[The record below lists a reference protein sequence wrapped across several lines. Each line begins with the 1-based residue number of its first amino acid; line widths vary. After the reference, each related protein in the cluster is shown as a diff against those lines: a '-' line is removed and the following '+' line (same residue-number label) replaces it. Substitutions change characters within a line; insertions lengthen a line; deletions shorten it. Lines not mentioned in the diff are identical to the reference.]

1 MEPLAQ
7 ASVHID
13 APPEKVYALVAD
25 LPAMGK
31 WSPECVSCDWKGGAT
46 EARPGA
52 KFKGRNRIGWRRW
65 STTGTVVTAEPGKE
79 LTFDISSVFGLP
91 VARWRYVIDADNGG
105 SRVTE
110 SMEDKRSGSVM
121 KLLGLLASGVGDR
134 GPHNQKGIEETLQKI
149 KAAAEA
155 S

>member
-7 ASVHID
+7 ASIDID

-31 WSPECVSCDWKGGAT
+31 WSPECVRCDWRGGVT

-65 STTGTVVTAEPGKE
+65 STNGTVVAAEPGKE
-79 LTFDISSVFGLP
+79 LAFDVASFGLP
-91 VARWRYVIDADNGG
+91 VARWRYRIEPRREGA
-105 SRVTE
+105 SRLTE
-110 SMEDKRSGSVM
+110 SMEDRRGTIINV
-121 KLLGLLASGVGDR
+121 LGRLATGVADR
-134 GPHNQKGIEETLQKI
+134 GEHNQSGIEATLQKI
-149 KAAAEA
+149 KAAAE
-155 S
+155 SG